1 MKPFTIIIAMM
12 LLCVVSY
19 SQTFKST
26 YVIKGKTDFETEM
39 KDRVIT
45 ISDKEISISK
55 FTGGTKTMYLNVD
68 KIEEKDYS
76 FDGKC
81 KYYYCTTKDEDPI
94 NGYQKAIVIKKYDA
108 VYMGLFAT
116 EIDMY
121 LYQFSISKY

>member
-1 MKPFTIIIAMM
+1 MKTLAIIIGLILISLA
-12 LLCVVSY
+12 SY

-55 FTGGTKTMYLNVD
+55 FTGGTKTMYLTVD
-68 KIEEKDYS
+68 KIEEKEYS
-76 FDGKC
+76 FNGKC

-94 NGYQKAIVIKKYDA
+94 NGYQKAIVIKKYDT